1 MRVMSKIEE
10 LRRQRGLSQE
20 VLAVNAGVAVRTVR
34 RAEKNTHETTRENL
48 KKIARALGV
57 KLEELQP

>member
-1 MRVMSKIEE
+1 MSKIEE

-34 RAEKNTHETTRENL
+34 RAEKATHETTRENL